1 MEATARLQRSR
12 EHRRHLIDDYERV
25 YEKVANSPLPATNYE
40 MQQLEYLAGK
50 IKCASKVL
58 EAEIAMMNRCLIDL
72 NRLKA
77 KSIENNGRAM
87 AEKSPAMDGPRT
99 GFR

>member
-1 MEATARLQRSR
+1 MEATARLQKSR
-12 EHRRHLIDDYERV
+12 EHRRHLIDDYERL
-25 YEKVANSPLPATNYE
+25 YEKLAASANPTTAYE

-77 KSIENNGRAM
+77 KTIENNGRGL
-87 AEKSPAMDGPRT
+87 AEKSPVAEVPRT

>member
-12 EHRRHLIDDYERV
+12 EHRRHLIDDYERL
-25 YEKVANSPLPATNYE
+25 YEKVAASPIPATNYE

-58 EAEIAMMNRCLIDL
+58 EAEIAMMNRCLLDL

-77 KSIENNGRAM
+77 KSIEHNGRAM
-87 AEKSPAMDGPRT
+87 AEKSPALEVPRT

>member
-12 EHRRHLIDDYERV
+12 EQRRHLIDEYERL
-25 YEKVANSPLPATNYE
+25 YEKVAASPMPATAHE
-40 MQQLEYLAGK
+40 MQQLEYMAGK

-72 NRLKA
+72 NRVKA
-77 KSIENNGRAM
+77 KSIESSSRS
-87 AEKSPAMDGPRT
+87 AERLPAIAEPPRT